1 MRVVFES
8 LAVFGNCCEWSPA
21 SQDSAPIQPLPPVMT
36 TEEVAKVLRCSEA
49 TVERYVFSHQLG
61 AIKIGRER
69 RFRADDVLDFIA
81 ARPTTAR
88 IGRNGLRR
96 GAAD

>member
-1 MRVVFES
+1 MTS
-8 LAVFGNCCEWSPA
+8 SPF
-21 SQDSAPIQPLPPVMT
+21 QPLPVVMT
-36 TEEVAKVLRCSEA
+36 LQEVAELLRTSPG

-81 ARPTTAR
+81 ARPTTAQ
-88 IGRNGLRR
+88 IGGKRLRR
-96 GAAD
+96 EGND